1 LASPAF
7 CDLHTHSTA
16 SDGTLSP
23 TALIEAAG
31 RAKLAA
37 VALTDHDTTVGLAA
51 AAKCAQRQ
59 GGLTF
64 VPGIEVSARFPGG
77 TLHILGL
84 GIDPAD
90 AGLAELTAHL
100 RACRD
105 ERNPRMLAKLHEL
118 GLAIDMDDVRACLP
132 QREGPEI
139 VSRVHLAE
147 ALRRKGYV
155 KDRGEAFD
163 RYVGQGAAAYVE
175 KERLSPA
182 RAVGAIRD
190 AGGTAVLAHPV
201 QLNYAN
207 HAHLSRILRE
217 LMDVGLNGIE
227 AYHSCHSPEQ
237 TRLFLELAQRFG
249 LVVTG
254 GSDFHGQGK
263 PDMQLGRPRVPLS
276 VVGAAQVAQWSR
288 ASAS

>member
-1 LASPAF
+1 MASPVF

-23 TALIEAAG
+23 KALIEAAG

-51 AAKCAQRQ
+51 AAKCAQQ
-59 GGLTF
+59 QTGLIF
-64 VPGIEVSARFPGG
+64 VPGIEISARFPGG
-77 TLHILGL
+77 TLHVLGL
-84 GIDPAD
+84 GIRPAD
-90 AGLAELTAHL
+90 AGLTELAAHL
-100 RACRD
+100 QACRD
-105 ERNPRMLAKLHEL
+105 ERNPKMLAKLREM
-118 GLAIDMDDVRACLP
+118 GLAIDMDDVRECLP
-132 QREGPEI
+132 ERDGPEI

-155 KDRGEAFD
+155 KNRAEAFD

-175 KERLSPA
+175 KERLSPG
-182 RAVGAIRD
+182 RAIGAIRD

-207 HAHLSRILRE
+207 HAHLSRILRD

-237 TRLFLELAQRFG
+237 TRLFLELAKRFG
-249 LVVTG
+249 LAVTG

-263 PDMQLGRPRVPLS
+263 PDMQLGRPRVPVS
-276 VVGAAQVAQWSR
+276 VVGEAQLR
-288 ASAS
+288 AWAGR